1 LIDAV
6 IGANAPEL
14 QRKIM
19 LNLDKEK
26 KILKEGGER
35 AEVIFK
41 IFYSS
46 STVLNVLRMKKM
58 KQMMPDQLVI
68 VVHLLLMPLVSQS

>member
-41 IFYSS
+41 IFYSF
-46 STVLNVLRMKKM
+46 
-58 KQMMPDQLVI
+58 QLI
-68 VVHLLLMPLVSQS
+68 FLSI

>member
-19 LNLDKEK
+19 LNLEKEK

-35 AEVIFK
+35 IEVIFRSFFFSLTQLDQYFC
-41 IFYSS
+41 FY
-46 STVLNVLRMKKM
+46 
-58 KQMMPDQLVI
+58 
-68 VVHLLLMPLVSQS
+68 LVSF